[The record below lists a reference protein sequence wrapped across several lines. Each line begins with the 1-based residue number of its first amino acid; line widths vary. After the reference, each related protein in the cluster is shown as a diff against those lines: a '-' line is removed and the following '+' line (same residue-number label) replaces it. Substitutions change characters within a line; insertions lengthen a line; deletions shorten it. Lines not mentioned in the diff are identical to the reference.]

1 MPIIKKND
9 VTPERP
15 VILVIYGT
23 PGTGK
28 TSAATTAE
36 NPILIDTDR
45 GYDRAVQRIDTLEA
59 QRWQDIATEYDT
71 IRNYKTV
78 IVDTAKAMLD
88 DYLSVFAV
96 EQNYKLK
103 NNSLK
108 RFGQMADDFKNFVN
122 FLRSNGADIIF
133 ICHDK
138 ETQEGDIIKHSPDCT
153 GQSKDLLLRIADQ
166 VGYISKVNNKR
177 TITFE
182 PADNFVGKN
191 VAGLSAL
198 QIPDNTDKA
207 FSTFMSDII
216 KNVKKSIQSKSEAQR
231 KANETLAELRDK
243 LAAAMTEEETDALLV
258 ASQDLP
264 QLLKKPFFEEMKKT
278 LSEKGFTYDGKAKK
292 FIIKTE
298 DEADGKSDAA

>member
-15 VILVIYGT
+15 VIIVLYGT

-59 QRWQDIATEYDT
+59 QKWQDIASEYDT

-103 NNSLK
+103 TNSLK

-166 VGYISKVNNKR
+166 VGYISKVNNLR

-182 PADNFVGKN
+182 PSDNFVGKN

-207 FSTFMSDII
+207 FATFMADII
-216 KNVKKSIQSKSEAQR
+216 KDVKKSIQSKSEAQR
-231 KANETLAELRDK
+231 KANETLADLRDR
-243 LAAAMTEEETDALLV
+243 LASAMTEEETDALLV
-258 ASQDLP
+258 ASQELP

-278 LSEKGFTYDGKAKK
+278 LAAKGFTYDGTAKK
-292 FIIKTE
+292 FTIKAE
-298 DEADGKSDAA
+298 DETDGKSDAA